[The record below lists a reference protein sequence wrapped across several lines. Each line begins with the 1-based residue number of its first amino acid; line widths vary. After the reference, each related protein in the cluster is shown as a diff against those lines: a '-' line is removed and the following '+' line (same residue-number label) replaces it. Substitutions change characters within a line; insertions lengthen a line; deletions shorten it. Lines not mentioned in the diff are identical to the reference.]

1 MNMRLLGARNLK
13 EIIPAMVDA
22 SSLHSHVVAVPGDR
36 LYDSNCEY
44 FAVCLWVLDTDGMQ
58 TRACS
63 TLACGRSSRRFERDG
78 MFRSL

>member
-44 FAVCLWVLDTDGMQ
+44 LVACICVLGADGMQ

-63 TLACGRSSRRFERDG
+63 THVCGRSRRRFERVG
-78 MFRSL
+78 RYRSL